1 MLSLKRLKFCE
12 STLVDDQFYYKI
24 QGKILKK
31 IFQSEARQNSLIQ
44 GLKYAKEHDKSNT
57 KLNINT

>member
-1 MLSLKRLKFCE
+1 MLSLKRLTFCE
-12 STLVDDQFYYKI
+12 STLVDDQFYKI